1 MNPVFP
7 LSIDFKFSLFTEL
20 RVTDASGRLIAVV
33 KEKTFS
39 IRDEVRVYA
48 DEERRVQTHAM
59 RARGLMAGALDW
71 RARRELR
78 RVNGSEVGALQAQ
91 GVRTLWAASYELLGP
106 QGEARFTIRD
116 DHPWMSIVEGLI
128 GAVPIVGDLVAAG
141 FDYFVNP
148 TYTVTDAGGQP
159 AYRVHKKRSFLARRF
174 TVEELRPG
182 QPQDEELVLLG
193 LVQLVL
199 RERERG

>member
-7 LSIDFKFSLFTEL
+7 LNIDFKFSLFTEL

-78 RVNGSEVGALQAQ
+78 RVDGSEVGALQAQ
-91 GVRTLWAASYELLGP
+91 GAHALGRQLRIAGP
-106 QGEARFTIRD
+106 AGRSPLY
-116 DHPWMSIVEGLI
+116 HPRRPSLDECRRRSDRRG
-128 GAVPIVGDLVAAG
+128 
-141 FDYFVNP
+141 
-148 TYTVTDAGGQP
+148 AGGG
-159 AYRVHKKRSFLARRF
+159 RS
-174 TVEELRPG
+174 G
-182 QPQDEELVLLG
+182 GYG
-193 LVQLVL
+193 L
-199 RERERG
+199 